1 MVVANVFDGGEGEVE
16 ALGELDAADDGQW
29 EVAVEDGHETGGSE
43 DEEDGGNGE
52 AGGGDLGDGER
63 GRGGDG
69 DGGDGLHGL
78 DGHGEAEEQAGG
90 DVVERSEDE
99 CGSEIQVVDQRESQ
113 HDGYVCSKVTHRAG
127 EL

>member
-1 MVVANVFDGGEGEVE
+1 LVVANVFDGGEGEGE

-29 EVAVEDGHETGGSE
+29 EVAVEDGHEAGGSE
-43 DEEDGGNGE
+43 EEEDGGDGE
-52 AGGGDLGDGER
+52 AGGGYLGDGER

-78 DGHGEAEEQAGG
+78 DRHGEAEEQAGG

-99 CGSEIQVVDQRESQ
+99 RGSEIQVVDQRQSQ
-113 HDGYVCSKVTHRAG
+113 HDGYVCS
-127 EL
+127 